1 MAEWVFAVDLGATNL
16 RAGLV
21 GDQGEVIATARTR
34 TPQEGPAAVVEA
46 IAQLVEELKGRVGR
60 VPRRMGVGVP
70 GPLSVAEGI
79 VHAPPNLPGWQEVPL
94 RALLEERLGLRVV
107 LENDANAA
115 AVGEWWRGAARGA
128 RHVLYITWST
138 GIGGGLIVDGRLYRG
153 ASDTAGEIGHIT
165 VDPLGPLCPC
175 GRRGHLEGIAAGR
188 AIARAAEEA
197 LARGEPS
204 VLAGQPEIT
213 ARTVAEAA
221 RNGDPMARRVFERA
235 ARMMGLAV
243 GSLLN
248 LLNPEVVVI
257 GGGVARSWDLVEG
270 PLLEAAQ
277 GSAFAVPFQAARI
290 VPAALGEEAG
300 LVGAGYVA
308 LHQTL

>member
-21 GDQGEVIATARTR
+21 GGQGEVIATVQTR

-46 IAQLVEELKGRVGR
+46 IAQLVEELKSRVGR

-79 VHAPPNLPGWQEVPL
+79 VHAPPNLPGWREVPL
-94 RALLEERLGLRVV
+94 RALLEERLGIRVV

-128 RHVLYITWST
+128 RHALYITWST

-204 VLAGQPEIT
+204 ILAGQPEIT

-243 GSLLN
+243 GSMLN

-270 PLLEAAQ
+270 PLVEAARR
-277 GSAFAVPFQAARI
+277 SAFPVPFQAARI

-308 LHQTL
+308 LYQTL

>member
-1 MAEWVFAVDLGATNL
+1 MEEWIWAVDLGATNL
-16 RAGLV
+16 RVGLV
-21 GDQGEVIATARTR
+21 GPEGELVATLRAR
-34 TPQEGPAAVVEA
+34 TPQEGPQSVVEA
-46 IAQLVEELKGRVGR
+46 IARLVEELCPRAQE

-79 VHAPPNLPGWQEVPL
+79 VHAPPNLPGWREVPL
-94 RALLEERLGLRVV
+94 RALLEERLGVTV
-107 LENDANAA
+107 ILENDANAA

-138 GIGGGLIVDGRLYRG
+138 GIGGGLLVDGRIYRG

-175 GRRGHLEGIAAGR
+175 GRRGHLEGIAGGR
-188 AIARAAEEA
+188 AIARAAREA

-204 VLAGQPEIT
+204 RLVAVREIT
-213 ARTVAEAA
+213 AREVAEAA
-221 RNGDPMARRVFERA
+221 RGGDPLARRVLERA

-243 GSLLN
+243 GSMLN

-257 GGGVARSWDLVEG
+257 GGGVARSWDLLED
-270 PLLEAAQ
+270 PLVRAAREAAFE
-277 GSAFAVPFQAARI
+277 APFRAARI
-290 VPAALGEEAG
+290 LVAALEDDAG
-300 LVGAGYVA
+300 LIGAAYVA
-308 LHQTL
+308 LQN